1 MPPFEMEPWNTPS
14 PHEPSYPR
22 NNIKQSD
29 SVTIYSLFPNIDKY
43 ALGYET
49 VFKTLKNIA
58 DQKAPT
64 FPPYN
69 ITKDGDDYEIVMAV
83 AGYSR
88 DQLDIEVIDG
98 VLTVKTIGIE
108 EQDDSKTIIHKGIAQ
123 RNFRS
128 TFALAEYVEVKDASL
143 VDGMLTISL
152 KMELPEEKK
161 PKTIEIK

>member
-1 MPPFEMEPWNTPS
+1 MSQFQLEPWPS
-14 PHEPSYPR
+14 HNEDRYVKKP
-22 NNIKQSD
+22 D

-69 ITKDGDDYEIVMAV
+69 ITKDGDDYEIVMAI
-83 AGYSR
+83 AGYSK
-88 DQLDIEVIDG
+88 DQLDIEVVDS

-108 EQDDSKTIIHKGIAQ
+108 DESNSKQIIHKGIAQ
-123 RNFRS
+123 RNFKS
-128 TFALAEYVEVKDASL
+128 TFALAEYVEVNGASL

-152 KMELPEEKK
+152 KMEMPEEKK
-161 PKTIEIK
+161 PKTIQIK